1 MPVRMTMP
9 RGWRTVHM
17 HRRTRN
23 RTRRRDVPVWA
34 VAMPRAGVAM
44 VMTMRHWRA
53 RTAHGRR
60 ARSTDGSS
68 HSEADMHPGFCLA
81 AAQGNN
87 QQADGEDSR
96 KKFRFHGLH

>member
-1 MPVRMTMP
+1 
-9 RGWRTVHM
+9 M
-17 HRRTRN
+17 HRVTGGAG
-23 RTRRRDVPVWA
+23 RRYVPVWA
-34 VAMPRAGVAM
+34 VAMPRSGVAM

-53 RTAHGRR
+53 R
-60 ARSTDGSS
+60 STDRSS
-68 HSEADMHPGFCLA
+68 HREADMHPGFCLA